1 MKENWVYRRGDLY
14 LANLGV
20 PVGSKQGGVRP
31 VVVLQNDVGNYYAP
45 TITIAPLT
53 SKIEKK
59 RKQPTHFFLRKAKGL
74 AKPSMVL
81 AEQLDTCDKICV
93 IRYLGRVSKGQMRG
107 IDEAVRIQLGYYIP
121 EQAEKKDRANAERM
135 AKKAMDKLITRKEA
149 ASILGI
155 SVKNTGCCKNR
166 RFDLLCSVCG
176 KRLRLFHGSGDSG
189 VHCKM
194 YAPCKTDGTCCDISQ
209 TSKLSAVKIDIVEY
223 GR

>member
-59 RKQPTHFFLRKAKGL
+59 RKQLTHFFLRKAKGL

-121 EQAEKKDRANAERM
+121 EQAEKKRQG
-135 AKKAMDKLITRKEA
+135 KCRKEGEEGDGQTDYKGG
-149 ASILGI
+149 SSQYTGNQR
-155 SVKNTGCCKNR
+155 KNTGCCKNR

>member
-93 IRYLGRVSKGQMRG
+93 ISYLGRVSKGQMRG
-107 IDEAVRIQLGYYIP
+107 DDEAVRIKQR
-121 EQAEKKDRANAERM
+121 KKDRANAERM

-155 SVKNTGCCKNR
+155 SVKTLDAAR
-166 RFDLLCSVCG
+166 
-176 KRLRLFHGSGDSG
+176 
-189 VHCKM
+189 
-194 YAPCKTDGTCCDISQ
+194 TDGLISYVQ
-209 TSKLSAVKIDIVEY
+209 YVENGCVY
-223 GR
+223 FTEVGIQEYIAKCTHRAKPMERAATYRKPRSFRR

>member
-74 AKPSMVL
+74 AKPSMKFSRLPTLTV
-81 AEQLDTCDKICV
+81 QTNS
-93 IRYLGRVSKGQMRG
+93 R
-107 IDEAVRIQLGYYIP
+107 P
-121 EQAEKKDRANAERM
+121 
-135 AKKAMDKLITRKEA
+135 
-149 ASILGI
+149 
-155 SVKNTGCCKNR
+155 
-166 RFDLLCSVCG
+166 CG
-176 KRLRLFHGSGDSG
+176 KLQFRCPNRLSQRL
-189 VHCKM
+189 
-194 YAPCKTDGTCCDISQ
+194 PCSPVSLTGMTGTMQCCI
-209 TSKLSAVKIDIVEY
+209 
-223 GR
+223 

>member
-93 IRYLGRVSKGQMRG
+93 IRYLGRVS
-107 IDEAVRIQLGYYIP
+107 IQNCKING
-121 EQAEKKDRANAERM
+121 
-135 AKKAMDKLITRKEA
+135 
-149 ASILGI
+149 
-155 SVKNTGCCKNR
+155 GCFN
-166 RFDLLCSVCG
+166 
-176 KRLRLFHGSGDSG
+176 
-189 VHCKM
+189 
-194 YAPCKTDGTCCDISQ
+194 
-209 TSKLSAVKIDIVEY
+209 AVKGFLGRIKFEYSVVFVFQIDFY
-223 GR
+223 

>member
-93 IRYLGRVSKGQMRG
+93 IRYVKTTPRPKGWGVVFIGYCCRCFCLPARREDRG
-107 IDEAVRIQLGYYIP
+107 
-121 EQAEKKDRANAERM
+121 
-135 AKKAMDKLITRKEA
+135 A
-149 ASILGI
+149 AL
-155 SVKNTGCCKNR
+155 
-166 RFDLLCSVCG
+166 
-176 KRLRLFHGSGDSG
+176 
-189 VHCKM
+189 
-194 YAPCKTDGTCCDISQ
+194 
-209 TSKLSAVKIDIVEY
+209 
-223 GR
+223 

>member
-1 MKENWVYRRGDLY
+1 MKENWVYRQGDLY

-59 RKQPTHFFLRKAKGL
+59 RKQPMHFFLRKAKGL

-81 AEQLDTCDKICV
+81 AEQLYTCDKICV

-107 IDEAVRIQLGYYIP
+107 IDEVGIQEYI
-121 EQAEKKDRANAERM
+121 AKCTHRAKPMER
-135 AKKAMDKLITRKEA
+135 AATYRKPR
-149 ASILGI
+149 SF
-155 SVKNTGCCKNR
+155 R
-166 RFDLLCSVCG
+166 R
-176 KRLRLFHGSGDSG
+176 
-189 VHCKM
+189 
-194 YAPCKTDGTCCDISQ
+194 
-209 TSKLSAVKIDIVEY
+209 
-223 GR
+223 

>member
-107 IDEAVRIQLGYYIP
+107 IDEVGIQEYI
-121 EQAEKKDRANAERM
+121 AKCTHRAKPMER
-135 AKKAMDKLITRKEA
+135 AATYRKPR
-149 ASILGI
+149 SF
-155 SVKNTGCCKNR
+155 R
-166 RFDLLCSVCG
+166 R
-176 KRLRLFHGSGDSG
+176 
-189 VHCKM
+189 
-194 YAPCKTDGTCCDISQ
+194 
-209 TSKLSAVKIDIVEY
+209 
-223 GR
+223 

>member
-107 IDEAVRIQLGYYIP
+107 IDEAVRDSAWLLHSGIGR
-121 EQAEKKDRANAERM
+121 EKK
-135 AKKAMDKLITRKEA
+135 
-149 ASILGI
+149 
-155 SVKNTGCCKNR
+155 TGQMPKGR
-166 RFDLLCSVCG
+166 R
-176 KRLRLFHGSGDSG
+176 RRRW
-189 VHCKM
+189 
-194 YAPCKTDGTCCDISQ
+194 IN
-209 TSKLSAVKIDIVEY
+209 
-223 GR
+223 

>member
-1 MKENWVYRRGDLY
+1 MTEEGLDFRATMKENWVYRRGDLY

-81 AEQLDTCDKICV
+81 AEQLDTCDKVCV
-93 IRYLGRVSKGQMRG
+93 IRYLGRVSNTWLK
-107 IDEAVRIQLGYYIP
+107 EKSVRLNF
-121 EQAEKKDRANAERM
+121 R
-135 AKKAMDKLITRKEA
+135 
-149 ASILGI
+149 
-155 SVKNTGCCKNR
+155 NTE
-166 RFDLLCSVCG
+166 L
-176 KRLRLFHGSGDSG
+176 
-189 VHCKM
+189 
-194 YAPCKTDGTCCDISQ
+194 
-209 TSKLSAVKIDIVEY
+209 
-223 GR
+223 